1 MSLSARL
8 DALAYARLM
17 PQREAARA
25 QWTADMRWLDLPD
38 GQRLRILDTG
48 GQQDALLIVPDGP
61 CTVEHYLP
69 LIEQLRA
76 SLRVICL
83 DLPGFGMSAPGPHYR
98 HRLEDGAQ
106 VLLQVLDTL
115 NLDTAAIAASCCN
128 GYYAMAAARQAPTRV
143 SHLFLSQTPSLTD
156 MQRWVQ
162 RIVPSPIRVPL
173 LGQALAYAKR
183 QQIAHGWYKVALA
196 DREQRGSFQQTA
208 KQALDN
214 GGCYCFAS
222 VVQGFS
228 DCHADALQGINTP
241 VTSLWGMKDRSHGGC
256 AAHSIHAHLPQAR
269 ITQADSAGHFP
280 DLEAAPQFIAQVL
293 AELAPQ
299 H

>member
-1 MSLSARL
+1 MSLAARF
-8 DALAYARLM
+8 DARVYARLA

-25 QWTADMRWLDLPD
+25 QWTADMRWLDLAD

-48 GQQDALLIVPDGP
+48 GQQETLLIVPDGP

-69 LIEQLRA
+69 VVAQLRD

-83 DLPGFGMSAPGPHYR
+83 DLPGFGMSAPRPHYR

-106 VLLQVLDTL
+106 VLLDTL
-115 NLDTAAIAASCCN
+115 DALSLDTAAIAASCCN
-128 GYYAMAAARQAPTRV
+128 GYYAMAAARRAPERV
-143 SHLFLSQTPSLTD
+143 QHLFLSQTPALED

-162 RIVPSPIRVPL
+162 RIVPRPIRVPL

-196 DREQRGSFQQTA
+196 DREQRGPFQHTA
-208 KQALDN
+208 RQALDN

-228 DCHADALQGINTP
+228 HCHADSLQGISTP
-241 VTSLWGMKDRSHGGC
+241 VTSLWGMKDRSHAGS

-269 ITQADSAGHFP
+269 ITQAETAGHFP
-280 DLEAAPQFIAQVL
+280 DLEATPQFIAQVL
-293 AELAPQ
+293 AELAPR